1 MNRTKKEGLCAE
13 GKPPPAEVPIG
24 WQRSITHSGVVYIS
38 PSGLVLACLE
48 QVKSYLLTDGTC
60 KCGLEC
66 PLIIHKIFNFDTGAA
81 IKQRTVE
88 DARADANVTKL
99 CIHKRK
105 VITVATLRRSMEL
118 PHPAL
123 ASVGTGAAAMGPLS
137 HQAIRNNM
145 HNGPPN
151 SVALDGRNPNKT
163 GMSVSGQQ
171 YYNHELDSPPQRD
184 LYLGYSRTRLGGSEH
199 SSQQQSPY
207 HSRHSVLLSPSSSN
221 SCCSQHYGD
230 RAPSPRTEPL
240 GSPDPNML
248 GFHGACSPGSV
259 HMNGDRFTHLSP
271 PSILHH
277 GSPSASQPSCAM
289 SGRTN
294 VPNSP
299 AVNAKSLNMQPSCSF
314 PHDFQHKPQPACHP
328 QSHFS
333 LSQLPPC
340 ILQKK
345 QVTSEK
351 DPLGILDPIPS
362 KAPSQ
367 GPLVPNISGLQHNT
381 QSQVPPMNVNIPP
394 ASVPLPSNLPLP
406 TGKSGPVGHGHRVQH
421 HPTLS
426 SASSSP
432 IMSPAHMAGPVLAKV
447 ESPHRSRCLS
457 SSSEHGSFAHPT
469 RGLQVPCGG
478 SKPLPRSSQASSGSP
493 RPAMPQGSAYKM
505 DKLHHLNDTPNQLP
519 GGMNIG
525 LSRHPNSMYRPAPR
539 SDSILQKNHPVGMPL
554 NQMLDQQNP
563 ASFPASSLLSAAAK
577 AQLVNQ
583 NKHTD
588 STLGAGAEARSGSSL
603 GHPGLVGGGRG
614 GNLDG
619 HSTLN
624 QRYLPNPG
632 PLAGE
637 FQSGRAA
644 LRDKLMGMVQQRE
657 ANRKRKLSSD
667 GSSGGINN
675 DRAFDVLKHPMGG
688 SGSSSSSFPET
699 LRRMLQQGCLP
710 PNTSMAQLLQSMSH
724 QSAHNGPSHVGQS
737 PAKSGKSP
745 FLEEALP
752 QMSTLQQSL
761 QGHQIQGREKIRGFQ
776 NMNSDGQ
783 ISGQDLNMEQFN
795 RPINQMQD
803 PTLTGNFGVLGYNGG
818 QHAAMG
824 SMQGNPNPH
833 QQQQFGLYQKPSQAQ
848 GNPHFRGRAGLPPMM
863 SNGGVQALSESG
875 EVSSSLSC
883 ELRQAREESL
893 QSLIRNSQ
901 AHTLQQQRLQPLVQV
916 QHQGLTQGPGQHYM
930 QGQQQHRFQCQGS
943 HPDVPL
949 CDDASSN
956 PMNSLLQS
964 FQVDLPETIP
974 LPTRTM
980 MSRPGMMSMSQPGA
994 PCLQKGHQEYQ
1005 AAEDLPGGG
1014 GEVIDTI
1021 HRAAMGTASKSVF
1034 NVITSTGASG
1044 TFAASVVGEPV
1055 DLSHAVNSVIHGPL
1069 RSYQEPVPEPRHQ
1082 PKVGRPRKKT
1092 PERNNSFSPV
1102 AMEAPARFRSPRHGA
1117 QRRQWDGQAEGQE
1130 QAGLWRNDELL
1141 QPLSLAQSRNGTY
1154 PERPKSQ
1161 AQVHFG
1167 PQDQTTLHFPSDLY
1181 AHMNGNGRVLTSG
1194 RLHSR
1199 HPSLSPGSSSVP
1211 PEGLFTKDYSH
1222 YNEHLNGQLN
1232 GNHYNGHYNGHLNG
1246 SLSGEED
1253 LRPGDSPSSS
1263 EGLPLHHRPRTPA
1276 HYPGD
1281 LLWGQGKGFPPW
1293 PGKIGSEGHMYS
1305 PGMVNDMQGKV
1316 ESEKFQ
1322 RTLTEDLDTLHKA
1335 NKITRNGRKWN
1346 NHLEAAIQE
1355 AMCELDKMTGNIS
1368 QRDRQVKTTK
1378 PKRRKISR

>member
-1 MNRTKKEGLCAE
+1 MNRTKKNEGLCAE
-13 GKPPPAEVPIG
+13 GKRPPAEVPIG
-24 WQRSITHSGVVYIS
+24 WQRRITHSGVVYIS
-38 PSGLVLACLE
+38 GSMLACLE

-66 PLIIHKIFNFDTGAA
+66 PLIIHKIFNFDPGAA
-81 IKQRTVE
+81 VKQRTTE

-99 CIHKRK
+99 CVHKRK
-105 VITVATLRRSMEL
+105 VIAVATLHRSMES

-123 ASVGTGAAAMGPLS
+123 ASQGGGTGTAPMGPMS

-151 SVALDGRNPNKT
+151 SVALDGRNPDKT
-163 GMSVSGQQ
+163 GMSVSGQH
-171 YYNHELDSPPQRD
+171 YYTHELGSPPQRD
-184 LYLGYSRTRLGGSEH
+184 LYLGYSRTRLGGSEY
-199 SSQQQSPY
+199 SSQQRSPY
-207 HSRHSVLLSPSSSN
+207 HSRHSVLLSPSSST

-230 RAPSPRTEPL
+230 GAPSPRTEPL

-248 GFHGACSPGSV
+248 GFHGACSPGSA
-259 HMNGDRFTHLSP
+259 HMNGDRFTGLSP

-277 GSPSASQPSCAM
+277 GSPLATQPSCAM
-289 SGRTN
+289 AGRTN
-294 VPNSP
+294 IPNSP
-299 AVNAKSLNMQPSCSF
+299 NINAKSLNMQKPSCSF
-314 PHDFQHKPQPACHP
+314 PHNDFQHKPQPACHP

-362 KAPSQ
+362 KTPSQ
-367 GPLVPNISGLQHNT
+367 GPLVPNVSGLQHNA

-406 TGKSGPVGHGHRVQH
+406 TGKSGAVGHGHRVQH
-421 HPTLS
+421 HPTPS

-432 IMSPAHMAGPVLAKV
+432 IMSPVHMAGPVLARV
-447 ESPHRSRCLS
+447 EESPHCSRCLS

-469 RGLQVPCGG
+469 GLQVPCGG
-478 SKPLPRSSQASSGSP
+478 SKPLPRSSQASLGSP
-493 RPAMPQGSAYKM
+493 RPAMPQSSAYKM

-519 GGMNIG
+519 GEMNIS
-525 LSRHPNSMYRPAPR
+525 LSRHPNSMYHPAPG
-539 SDSILQKNHPVGMPL
+539 SDSVRQKNHSVGMPH

-583 NKHTD
+583 NKHTN
-588 STLGAGAEARSGSSL
+588 STSGAGAEAHSGSSL

-624 QRYLPNPG
+624 QRYVPNPG
-632 PLAGE
+632 PLASE

-644 LRDKLMGMVQQRE
+644 LRDKLMGMAQQRE
-657 ANRKRKLSSD
+657 ANRKRKLSND

-710 PNTSMAQLLQSMSH
+710 PNTSMAQLLQSLSH
-724 QSAHNGPSHVGQS
+724 QSVHNGPSHVGQS
-737 PAKSGKSP
+737 PARSGKSP
-745 FLEEALP
+745 FLDKALP

-761 QGHQIQGREKIRGFQ
+761 QGPHLQGRAKIPGFQ
-776 NMNSDGQ
+776 NMNSEGQ

-803 PTLTGNFGVLGYNGG
+803 PALAGNFRVLGYNGG

-824 SMQGNPNPH
+824 SMQGNPSPH
-833 QQQQFGLYQKPSQAQ
+833 QQQQFGLHQKPSQAQ

-863 SNGGVQALSESG
+863 SNGGVQVLSESG

-883 ELRQAREESL
+883 
-893 QSLIRNSQ
+893 
-901 AHTLQQQRLQPLVQV
+901 
-916 QHQGLTQGPGQHYM
+916 
-930 QGQQQHRFQCQGS
+930 S
-943 HPDVPL
+943 HPDAPL
-949 CDDASSN
+949 PDDASSI
-956 PMNSLLQS
+956 PMNSLLRS
-964 FQVDLPETIP
+964 FQVRQSVFFQFKPHISLGDFL
-974 LPTRTM
+974 TM

-994 PCLQKGHQEYQ
+994 PCLQEGHQEYQ
-1005 AAEDLPGGG
+1005 AAQDLHGGG
-1014 GEVIDTI
+1014 GEVIDPI
-1021 HRAAMGTASKSVF
+1021 HRPAMGTDSKSTF

-1092 PERNNSFSPV
+1092 PERNNNSFSPV
-1102 AMEAPARFRSPRHGA
+1102 AMEAPIRFRSPRHGA

-1130 QAGLWRNDELL
+1130 QAGLWRNDKLL

-1154 PERPKSQ
+1154 PERPKGQ
-1161 AQVHFG
+1161 AQVHLG
-1167 PQDQTTLHFPSDLY
+1167 PQDQTALHFPSDLY
-1181 AHMNGNGRVLTSG
+1181 AHMNGNGRGLTSG

-1211 PEGLFTKDYSH
+1211 PEGHFTKDYSH

-1232 GNHYNGHYNGHLNG
+1232 GHLNGHHYNGHLNG

-1263 EGLPLHHRPRTPA
+1263 EGLLLHHRPRTQA

-1281 LLWGQGKGFPPW
+1281 LLWCQGKGFPPW
-1293 PGKIGSEGHMYS
+1293 PGKMGSVGHMYS
-1305 PGMVNDMQGKV
+1305 PGMVNGMQGKV

-1322 RTLTEDLDTLHKA
+1322 RTLTEDLETLHKA

-1355 AMCELDKMTGNIS
+1355 AMCELDKMTGNMS